1 MSDAAL
7 HNGTVPLYK
16 HSVGGLSCRFEQ
28 PIQGDSK
35 VNSALVFAV
44 VSAAF
49 LAIPLHVLAQDP
61 ATPTRPDVIAPLS
74 SPIPVDPS
82 IGKWIGEWSGRSG
95 TFGGSMEMEVDVKS
109 DQVTG
114 QVKSTGSRDCSL
126 EWAKLAG
133 VRKGEQVFAQYNL
146 GGRCGKVDV
155 IYSIDPEGRVM
166 TGTWSSEYPG
176 YGTFR
181 LTKSAGSSTAQVP
194 LPADVSIVAPSADM
208 RKDIAAFSGKWVG
221 KWTGNLDAILIVEE
235 ITPENAKVLY
245 AWGDAPR
252 WNISRAY
259 RRYQATVAPGR
270 SSELAFGA
278 GSVNFTV
285 SMNSDMSRVTI
296 TRVSAQGVM
305 IETFKRVTP

>member
-1 MSDAAL
+1 MVEVRAA
-7 HNGTVPLYK
+7 GPR
-16 HSVGGLSCRFEQ
+16 GF
-28 PIQGDSK
+28 K
-35 VNSALVFAV
+35 VNSVLIAVIAAAL
-44 VSAAF
+44 
-49 LAIPLHVLAQDP
+49 LAIPFHVLAEE
-61 ATPTRPDVIAPLS
+61 PTTAARPDVIAPPE
-74 SPIPVDPS
+74 SPIPADPS

-126 EWAKLAG
+126 EWSKLAG
-133 VRKGEQVFAQYNL
+133 VRKGAQVFAQYNL

-155 IYSIDPEGRVM
+155 IYSIDPEGKVM

-176 YGTFR
+176 SGAFR
-181 LTKSAGSSTAQVP
+181 LTKSAGFSSAQVP

-221 KWTGNLDAILIVEE
+221 RWAGNLDAILIVEE
-235 ITPENAKVLY
+235 ITSEKARVLY

-252 WNISRAY
+252 WNVSRAY
-259 RRYQATVAPGR
+259 GRYQATVAPGR

-285 SMNSDMSRVTI
+285 SMNSDMSSVTI
-296 TRVSAQGVM
+296 TRVSTQGVM
-305 IETFKRVTP
+305 IETFKRVTS